1 MLYEI
6 LKKNFKKSVFNVLI
20 KKCMRIEYMWY
31 INRILTFEKT
41 ITNQMVVLDESIEFE
56 NL

>member
-20 KKCMRIEYMWY
+20 KKCMIIEYMWY
-31 INRILTFEKT
+31 INRILMFEKA